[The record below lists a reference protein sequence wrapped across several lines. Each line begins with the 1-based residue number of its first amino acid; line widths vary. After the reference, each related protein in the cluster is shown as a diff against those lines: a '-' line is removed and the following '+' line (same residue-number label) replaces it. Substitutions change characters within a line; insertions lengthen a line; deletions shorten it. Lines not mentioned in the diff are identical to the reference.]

1 LTLFAALTSYPTV
14 TASINFSVTIT
25 SYTCTSSTVYTPSVA
40 FSGSYSYTIGAAALT
55 ITAPTYTTTPFTCA
69 ETVEYLVE
77 KQDATTKPDYVT
89 WENSNK
95 IVSISTT
102 DTTLV
107 GPIYLR
113 IKITRSE
120 SLLTQNLDFTLTLVN
135 PCSTA
140 TISTS
145 ALTITPITVTVGT
158 TSTSSSY
165 TMSDSAKDNNANISC
180 GNRTFSVWDSTGTTA
195 ITWITITGTTSF
207 TITAAPNSDS
217 LYNANA
223 QNFVLRTVL
232 TSFPTRTGDKTF

>member
-1 LTLFAALTSYPTV
+1 MTLHAVLASYPSI
-14 TASINFSVTIT
+14 TADINFSVTVT
-25 SYTCTSSTVYTPSVA
+25 AYTCNSSTVYTPSAA

-69 ETVEYLVE
+69 ETVTYVVE

-89 WENSNK
+89 WDDSNK
-95 IVSISTT
+95 RVSITTT

-113 IKITRSE
+113 IKITRSQ
-120 SLLTQNLDFTLTLVN
+120 SSLTQNLDFTLNFVN

-145 ALTITPITVTVGT
+145 ALTITPITVNVGAT
-158 TSTSSSY
+158 FTSGSY
-165 TMSDSAKDNNANISC
+165 TMSDSAKDSNASISC
-180 GNRTFSVWDSTGTTA
+180 GDRTFTVWDSAGTTA
-195 ITWITITGTTSF
+195 VTWITISGTTSF

-223 QNFVLRTVL
+223 
-232 TSFPTRTGDKTF
+232 